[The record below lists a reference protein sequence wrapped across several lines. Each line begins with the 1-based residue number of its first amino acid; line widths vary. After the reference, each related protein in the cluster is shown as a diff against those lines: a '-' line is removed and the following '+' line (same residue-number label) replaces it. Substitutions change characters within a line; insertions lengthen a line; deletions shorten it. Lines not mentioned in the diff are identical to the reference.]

1 MKRAEL
7 PRVYVL
13 TREQNSGLPS
23 AVLRNRIEDMS
34 NDQHSHSF
42 RVDGIL
48 CNPKRTEE
56 TVVQQVSE
64 SIVADVPTFVLVLLS
79 ASR

>member
-1 MKRAEL
+1 MFRSVNRTVGFQA
-7 PRVYVL
+7 RSW
-13 TREQNSGLPS
+13 RET
-23 AVLRNRIEDMS
+23 LRNRIEDMS

-56 TVVQQVSE
+56 TVVQVSE